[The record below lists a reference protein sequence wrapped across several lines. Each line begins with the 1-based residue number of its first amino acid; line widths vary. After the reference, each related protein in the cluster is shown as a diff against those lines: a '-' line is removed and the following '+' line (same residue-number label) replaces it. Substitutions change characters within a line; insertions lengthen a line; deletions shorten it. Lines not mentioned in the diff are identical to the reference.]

1 MKLIRNRKMLQAKR
15 RRYSHL
21 MQSFRATIKEGAKEM
36 ATRDAMIDWL
46 AEHCVYLASM
56 AFPFSNETEEEM
68 KKKFLEEAE
77 QAAREG
83 RKWGDMPKAAM
94 ERAYAE

>member
-21 MQSFRATIKEGAKEM
+21 MQSFRATIHEGAQEM
-36 ATRDAMIDWL
+36 SKRDAIIDWL
-46 AEHCVYLASM
+46 AEHCVYMASL
-56 AFPFSNETEEEM
+56 AFPFSGEKEEDM
-68 KKKFLEEAE
+68 KKQFLEEAE

-83 RKWGDMPKAAM
+83 RKWGEMPKAAM
-94 ERAYAE
+94 EGVC